1 MFSKI
6 VNLTIKY
13 NRIDKLYIFNRRKRK
28 NNYKKATNKNEFL
41 RIVMLYAIGTYEEK
55 LKVYNDL
62 IKKSELLKIK
72 QKTNE

>member
-1 MFSKI
+1 MINYTFSI
-6 VNLTIKY
+6 DVNGKTIT
-13 NRIDKLYIFNRRKRK
+13 
-28 NNYKKATNKNEFL
+28 KKATNKNEFL

-72 QKTNE
+72 QK

>member
-1 MFSKI
+1 MINYTFSI
-6 VNLTIKY
+6 DVNGKTIT
-13 NRIDKLYIFNRRKRK
+13 
-28 NNYKKATNKNEFL
+28 KKVTNKNEFL
-41 RIVMLYAIGTYEEK
+41 RIVVLYAIGTYEEK

>member
-1 MFSKI
+1 MINYTFSI
-6 VNLTIKY
+6 DVNGKTIT
-13 NRIDKLYIFNRRKRK
+13 I
-28 NNYKKATNKNEFL
+28 KATNKNEFL

>member
-1 MFSKI
+1 
-6 VNLTIKY
+6 
-13 NRIDKLYIFNRRKRK
+13 
-28 NNYKKATNKNEFL
+28 
-41 RIVMLYAIGTYEEK
+41 MLYAIGTYEEK

>member
-1 MFSKI
+1 MINYTFSI
-6 VNLTIKY
+6 DVNGKTIT
-13 NRIDKLYIFNRRKRK
+13 
-28 NNYKKATNKNEFL
+28 KKATNKNEFL

-72 QKTNE
+72 QNNNE

>member
-1 MFSKI
+1 MINYTFSI
-6 VNLTIKY
+6 DVNGKTIT
-13 NRIDKLYIFNRRKRK
+13 
-28 NNYKKATNKNEFL
+28 KKATNKNEFL

-55 LKVYNDL
+55 LKIYNDL

>member
-1 MFSKI
+1 MINYTFSI
-6 VNLTIKY
+6 DVNGKTTT
-13 NRIDKLYIFNRRKRK
+13 
-28 NNYKKATNKNEFL
+28 KKATNKNEFL

>member
-1 MFSKI
+1 MINYTFTI
-6 VNLTIKY
+6 DVNGKTIT
-13 NRIDKLYIFNRRKRK
+13 
-28 NNYKKATNKNEFL
+28 KKTTNKNEFL

>member
-1 MFSKI
+1 LINYTFSI
-6 VNLTIKY
+6 DVNGKTIT
-13 NRIDKLYIFNRRKRK
+13 
-28 NNYKKATNKNEFL
+28 KKATNKNEFL

>member
-1 MFSKI
+1 MINYTFSI
-6 VNLTIKY
+6 DVNGKTIT
-13 NRIDKLYIFNRRKRK
+13 
-28 NNYKKATNKNEFL
+28 KKATNKNEFL

>member
-1 MFSKI
+1 MINYTLSI
-6 VNLTIKY
+6 DVNGKTIT
-13 NRIDKLYIFNRRKRK
+13 
-28 NNYKKATNKNEFL
+28 KKATNKNEFL

>member
-1 MFSKI
+1 MINYTFSIDINGK
-6 VNLTIKY
+6 TIT
-13 NRIDKLYIFNRRKRK
+13 
-28 NNYKKATNKNEFL
+28 KKATNKNEFL

>member
-1 MFSKI
+1 MINYTFSI
-6 VNLTIKY
+6 DVNGKTIT
-13 NRIDKLYIFNRRKRK
+13 
-28 NNYKKATNKNEFL
+28 KKATNKNEFL
-41 RIVMLYAIGTYEEK
+41 RIVMFYAIGTYEEK

>member
-1 MFSKI
+1 MINYTFSI
-6 VNLTIKY
+6 DVNGKTIT
-13 NRIDKLYIFNRRKRK
+13 
-28 NNYKKATNKNEFL
+28 KKATNKNEFL
-41 RIVMLYAIGTYEEK
+41 RIVMLYAIWTYEEK